1 MANKIKGGVDTES
14 VIGSVTDDSS
24 KTKTVNLSFTSP
36 QELELFARL
45 QKAADEDERTLSRY
59 IVRFLRSRLVNTQA
73 SPAE

>member
-1 MANKIKGGVDTES
+1 MANKIKGGVDYES
-14 VIGSVTDDSS
+14 VIGSVTDES

-36 QELELFARL
+36 QELELFTRL

-59 IVRFLRSRLVNTQA
+59 IVRFLRSRLVNTEA